1 MFGGSLEVRWSLS
14 GKDLVVVVKAPR
26 DTTGTIMGRSVEG
39 LGTTVDAGECMVYIV
54 MIALP

>member
-1 MFGGSLEVRWSLS
+1 MS